1 MFEEDNE
8 GFGINSFNPHIAD
21 PQSTNAIY
29 TSVIDYLNALKK
41 KQLSK

>member
-8 GFGINSFNPHIAD
+8 GFGINSFNPHIDD

-29 TSVIDYLNALKK
+29 TSVT
-41 KQLSK
+41 